1 MQYGDEKIIKSWPK
15 DSRDTIE
22 IVLDKYGVSR
32 TKQHQVFFLGITN
45 VLMKCVIRYQEYSFD
60 TKAI

>member
-32 TKQHQVFFLGITN
+32 TKQHQVFFLGIAN
-45 VLMKCVIRYQEYSFD
+45 VLMIYVIRYQEYSFD
-60 TKAI
+60 T